1 MADKGGDEEIGTDT
15 HGQGLGDAAK
25 EGNGAAPQGGPS
37 SPSLARPGS
46 GRYSWP
52 ACHSGCPL
60 FLSEILAVGS
70 AVCIALSSMFISA
83 LHGRVEV
90 IRLARWQFVMA
101 FFMTG
106 AIALW
111 RGGWQDVGLDEV
123 KALALSSLFGIAIAS
138 TTYFAAIY
146 TAGPRVT
153 SLLFS
158 LASPFALALGYFGLG
173 ETIGAWQVLGVSLVL
188 LRIVLAIGGT
198 GDGER
203 SKGASRLLLWGIAL
217 GVITALG
224 QALGGYFA
232 RPAMAA
238 GVEPFTAVAARAGLA
253 ALFCIALMAHPRGR
267 PRDRRFRARDLGL
280 AALASFFGNTLG
292 MALLMAALESG
303 KVGIVTTLSS
313 MTPIAI
319 LPMVWMHSGKRPPL
333 MAWLGA
339 AVAIVGTGLI
349 SLG

>member
-1 MADKGGDEEIGTDT
+1 
-15 HGQGLGDAAK
+15 
-25 EGNGAAPQGGPS
+25 
-37 SPSLARPGS
+37 
-46 GRYSWP
+46 
-52 ACHSGCPL
+52 
-60 FLSEILAVGS
+60 
-70 AVCIALSSMFISA
+70 MFISA
-83 LHGRVEV
+83 LHGRVDV

-106 AIALW
+106 SIALW
-111 RGGWQDVGLDEV
+111 RGGWQTVGPGELS
-123 KALALSSLFGIAIAS
+123 ALALSSLFGIAIAS

-146 TAGPRVT
+146 TAGPRIT

-158 LASPFALALGYFGLG
+158 LAAPFALALGFVGLG
-173 ETIGAWQVLGVSLVL
+173 ETIGPWQMLGVALVL
-188 LRIVLAIGGT
+188 LGIVLAIGRPEQAGR
-198 GDGER
+198 G
-203 SKGASRLLLWGIAL
+203 KAASRLLLCGIVL

-238 GVEPFTAVAARAGLA
+238 GVEPFTAVALRAGLA
-253 ALFCIALMAHPRGR
+253 ALFFIALMAFPFGR
-267 PRDRRFRARDLGL
+267 PTERTWRAGDLGL

-319 LPMVWMHSGKRPPL
+319 LPMVWIHSGRRPPL

-339 AVAIVGTGLI
+339 AVAIAGTGLI
-349 SLG
+349 SLA